1 VILAS
6 FKSPEGFDCYL
17 HALRFYTTY
26 EKADYYDAQDCA
38 EKASKALPADANVL
52 ALVAL
57 LELAGASSGYDGP
70 PSPERRIR
78 AAKIADQAYRI
89 NDLAPFRALQVVRR
103 QNRGQ
108 VLLGTL

>member
-26 EKADYYDAQDCA
+26 ERADYYDAQDCA
-38 EKASKALPADANVL
+38 ENASKALPADANVL

-57 LELAGASSGYDGP
+57 LELAGASFWLRWSSFP
-70 PSPERRIR
+70 R
-78 AAKIADQAYRI
+78 AANTGSTDS
-89 NDLAPFRALQVVRR
+89 
-103 QNRGQ
+103 
-108 VLLGTL
+108 